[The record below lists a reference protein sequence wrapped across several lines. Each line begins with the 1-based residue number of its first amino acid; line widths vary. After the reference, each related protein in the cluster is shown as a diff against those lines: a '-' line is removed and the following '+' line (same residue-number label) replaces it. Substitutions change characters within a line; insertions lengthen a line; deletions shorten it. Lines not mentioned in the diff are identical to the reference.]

1 MTVSSVFR
9 KFTKFLPIILLLA
22 VFSCSKEKD
31 TVTAR
36 LYHNTTSYFNGYY
49 NATYLFKETV
59 TRLEE
64 QYKFP
69 EQGFIE
75 VVYYG
80 NEDEIKSFVSD
91 FETIIKKN
99 DAVMFKHPN
108 GDWIDDCRLLNGKSW
123 FYRQNYT
130 LAMENF
136 DYILETFPDSRLVP
150 EVHFWIAKTH
160 YMMENSEMTKTILDK
175 ELINNDTVYIDA
187 DLEADL
193 SLFRTRLAIQDK
205 DYKKAAK
212 ILSENV
218 IYIKDNLRRARA
230 HFLLGQLFS
239 ETKEYPKALEN
250 YMLVEKFSADYSLT
264 FSSKIKIARLYV
276 EFQKGKDD
284 DDEVNKYLT
293 KLLKDEKNFEY
304 RDQVYYEFALLE
316 IKKENL
322 KGAIDYLKESIRA
335 NLSNQRQK
343 ALSYF
348 KIGQIYFFDFQNYTQ
363 AQTYYDSAATAIT
376 PKAPEYKEITTLAAT
391 LKDYINY
398 KNTISYQDS
407 MLWLSTL
414 PADTLDAL
422 INRLVAEEKRKQEE
436 EQERMLKEMNSPNNN
451 FYNPALQQFQDQGN
465 RAKQS
470 QGGVW
475 YFDNPAAVSSG
486 KLQFEQVWGKRIN
499 EDNWRRSKKMSNIS
513 MAGDPDAGAD
523 KQPVEVDSTLLKQY
537 GDKYKYY
544 KDIPKD
550 EEGIAVANAKIEEA
564 MYNLGQLYA
573 QKLNENDS
581 AIKTL
586 ETLLDRYE
594 NSEYTLRARYSLYGL
609 YNLKRS
615 PISEVHKNYIL
626 NEHPET
632 VYAYLILNKD
642 PRELKRDILDY
653 AFAYDGLFNAYSTRQ
668 FETSIGFSDFLL
680 TNEQFHS
687 NPEID
692 FAKLY
697 YIKGMSYGYLGQK
710 DSLAK
715 TLTYLVTT
723 YPQSEV
729 APLAQ
734 KTLNYLKTGVPAT
747 SKGETVSGASL
758 TESADP
764 SNEAF
769 KGFTDKIK
777 PTDKIFV
784 LIFVD
789 KNKVSKTDANTQ
801 IADFNKVHY
810 DAMGLKVFTFLYQ
823 QTHLLPYISS
833 FKTVEDAKKYIQDFL
848 ADNASKTIISSGDEK
863 IFYISHTNFKVAYG
877 QKRME
882 DYIQYYENILN
893 K

>member
-1 MTVSSVFR
+1 MTAYPVFR
-9 KFTKFLPIILLLA
+9 KITKFLPIILLLS

-31 TVTAR
+31 TLTAR

-49 NATYLFKETV
+49 NADFLFKETV

-64 QYKFP
+64 QYKFA

-80 NEDEIKSFVSD
+80 TEDEVKSFDSD

-123 FYRQNYT
+123 FYRKNYT

-136 DYILETFPDSRLVP
+136 DFILETFPESQLAP
-150 EVHFWIAKTH
+150 EVHFWIAKSH
-160 YMMENSEMTKTILDK
+160 YMMENPEMTKTILDK
-175 ELINNDTVYIDA
+175 QLINNDTVYIEPN
-187 DLEADL
+187 LEGDL
-193 SLFRTRLAIQDK
+193 SLFRTRLAIEDK
-205 DYKKAAK
+205 DYKTAVK
-212 ILSENV
+212 ILNDN
-218 IYIKDNLRRARA
+218 ILYIKNDLRRARA
-230 HFLLGQLFS
+230 HFLLGQLYS
-239 ETKEYPKALEN
+239 EIKEYPKALEN
-250 YMLVEKFSADYSLT
+250 FTLVEKFSADYGLT
-264 FSSKIKIARLYV
+264 FASKIKIARLYV

-284 DDEVNKYLT
+284 DGEVNKYLT

-316 IKKENL
+316 IKKDNI
-322 KGAIDYLKESIRA
+322 KGAIDYLKEAIRA
-335 NLSNQRQK
+335 NVSNQRQK

-348 KIGQIYFFDFQNYTQ
+348 KIGQIYFFDLQNYTQ

-376 PKAPEYKEITTLAAT
+376 PTAPEYKEITTLAAT
-391 LKDYINY
+391 LKDYITY
-398 KNTISYQDS
+398 KNTIAYQDS

-414 PADTLDAL
+414 PKDTLDAI
-422 INRLVAEEKRKQEE
+422 INRLAAEEKRKQEE
-436 EQERMLKEMNSPNNN
+436 EQERMLKEMQSPNNN
-451 FYNPALQQFQDQGN
+451 LYNPALQQFQDQGN
-465 RAKQS
+465 RSRQS

-486 KLQFEQVWGKRIN
+486 KLQFEQMWGKRIN
-499 EDNWRRSKKMSNIS
+499 EDNWRRSKKMSE
-513 MAGDPDAGAD
+513 MALAD
-523 KQPVEVDSTLLKQY
+523 DSDSRPEQPTEKVDSTLLKQY

-544 KDIPKD
+544 KDIPTD
-550 EEGIAVANAKIEEA
+550 SEGITAANIKIEDA
-564 MYNLGQLYA
+564 LYNLGQLYV
-573 QKLNENDS
+573 QKLNEPDS
-581 AIKTL
+581 AIKIL
-586 ETLLDRYE
+586 ESLLDRYE
-594 NSEYTLRARYSLYGL
+594 NSEYTLRARYSLYNL
-609 YNLKRS
+609 YNDKRS
-615 PISEVHKNYIL
+615 PLAEVHRNFII

-632 VYAYLILNKD
+632 VYAYLILDKD
-642 PRELKRDILDY
+642 PRELKRDELDFE
-653 AFAYDGLFNAYSTRQ
+653 FAYDGLFSAYSARQ

-680 TNEQFHS
+680 SQEQFQS

-697 YIKGMSYGYLGQK
+697 YIRGMSFGYLGEK

-715 TLTYLVTT
+715 TLTYLVGA
-723 YPQSEV
+723 YPESEV
-729 APLAQ
+729 TPLAQ
-734 KTLNYLKTGVPAT
+734 KTLNYLKTGVPAVN
-747 SKGETVSGASL
+747 KAENPGEKTDA
-758 TESADP
+758 ESSDP
-764 SNEAF
+764 NNEAY

-789 KNKVSKTDANTQ
+789 KNKISKTDANTQ
-801 IADFNKVHY
+801 ISDFNKASFN
-810 DAMGLKVFTFLYQ
+810 DLNLKVFTFLYQ

-833 FKTVEDAKKYIQDFL
+833 FKTVEEAQKYISDFS
-848 ADNASKTIISSGDEK
+848 AHPASKNILTSGDEK

-882 DYIQYYENILN
+882 DYIQYYEGILN